1 MERYSCKKDCWDL
14 NMTIPIMTGLPA
26 LASGLFVLYR
36 AVPVQDTVPLFIS
49 QPGTQIEEVSCV
61 R

>member
-1 MERYSCKKDCWDL
+1 
-14 NMTIPIMTGLPA
+14 MTIPIMTGLPA